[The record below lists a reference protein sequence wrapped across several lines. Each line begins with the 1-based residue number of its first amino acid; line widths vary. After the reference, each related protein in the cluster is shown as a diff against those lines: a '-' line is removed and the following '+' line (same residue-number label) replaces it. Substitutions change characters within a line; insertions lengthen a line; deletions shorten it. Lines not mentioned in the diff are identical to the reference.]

1 MQVKVQVVTLRD
13 DGEESLHEVACVERD
28 ELTPA
33 SLGLSIADS
42 KAILQG
48 MQEVYHLKNSRLK
61 VHALRGCHNEGKW
74 T

>member
-13 DGEESLHEVACVERD
+13 DGVESLHEVACVERD
-28 ELTPA
+28 ALTPA

-48 MQEVYHLKNSRLK
+48 MQEV
-61 VHALRGCHNEGKW
+61 VVE
-74 T
+74 

>member
-33 SLGLSIADS
+33 SLG
-42 KAILQG
+42 
-48 MQEVYHLKNSRLK
+48 
-61 VHALRGCHNEGKW
+61 
-74 T
+74 